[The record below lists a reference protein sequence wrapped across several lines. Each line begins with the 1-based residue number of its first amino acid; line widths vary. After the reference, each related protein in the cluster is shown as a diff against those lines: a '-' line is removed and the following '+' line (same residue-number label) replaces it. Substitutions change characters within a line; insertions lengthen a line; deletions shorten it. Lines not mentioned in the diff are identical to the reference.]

1 MRTQKYA
8 IHGNATVT
16 IPQAEN
22 YHDCLELIRSDR
34 YRYLGIK
41 EKGVAIVL
49 KSIFQTLFPTR
60 LHSLP
65 ILFWL
70 RLSQY
75 RGWLWPLCRWMY
87 ALISRNALID
97 IPVRT
102 KIGYGFYIGHGM
114 CIVINGG
121 TVIGNNVN
129 ISHFVSIGTN
139 NNTPSVIGDNVY
151 IGPNASVVE
160 DVRIGNNAT
169 IGAGAVIT
177 KDVPEK
183 GTAVGVPAHIVNNNG
198 NNPVN
203 AYQIPEQK

>member
-8 IHGNATVT
+8 LIGNATVT
-16 IPQAEN
+16 IPRPEN

-41 EKGVAIVL
+41 EKGVTIVL
-49 KSIFQTLFPTR
+49 KSILQTLFPTR
-60 LHSLP
+60 HHSLP
-65 ILFWL
+65 ILFWF

-139 NNTPSVIGDNVY
+139 NSTPSVIGDNVY
-151 IGPNASVVE
+151 IAPNASIVE

-183 GTAVGVPAHIVNNNG
+183 GTAVGVPAHIVNYNG

-203 AYQIPEQK
+203 AYQIP

>member
-8 IHGNATVT
+8 LIGNATVT
-16 IPQAEN
+16 IPRPEN

-34 YRYLGIK
+34 YKYLGTK
-41 EKGVAIVL
+41 EKGVTIVL
-49 KSIFQTLFPTR
+49 KSILQTLFPTR
-60 LHSLP
+60 HHSLP
-65 ILFWL
+65 ILFWF

-139 NNTPSVIGDNVY
+139 NSTPSVIGDNVY
-151 IGPNASVVE
+151 IAPNASIVE

-183 GTAVGVPAHIVNNNG
+183 GTAVGVPAHIVNNKG

-203 AYQIPEQK
+203 AYQIP